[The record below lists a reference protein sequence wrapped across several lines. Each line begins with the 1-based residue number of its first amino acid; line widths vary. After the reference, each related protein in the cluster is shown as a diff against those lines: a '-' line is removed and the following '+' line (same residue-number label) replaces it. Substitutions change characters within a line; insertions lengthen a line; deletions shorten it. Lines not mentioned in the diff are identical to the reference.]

1 MTASLPD
8 RLRQAA
14 DELESLRL
22 AEDAAL
28 MREAAE
34 MLELSARLRAE
45 ALAAADALCGP
56 DPQDRAMT
64 EWEASDAYYLHG

>member
-8 RLRQAA
+8 RLRKAA
-14 DELESLRL
+14 DELDSLRC

-34 MLELSARLRAE
+34 ALDAPHVPTEPVYRAFAVRDQVRLR
-45 ALAAADALCGP
+45 P
-56 DPQDRAMT
+56 
-64 EWEASDAYYLHG
+64 

>member
-1 MTASLPD
+1 MASLPD

-14 DELESLRL
+14 DELESLRC

-34 MLELSARLRAE
+34 ALDPPRPLTTGVDEGASGYWIERVVGDESGGAAWAE
-45 ALAAADALCGP
+45 TTWP
-56 DPQDRAMT
+56 
-64 EWEASDAYYLHG
+64 